1 MVKKKLTV
9 IDGET
14 LMDMRLAPIRYC
26 IEGLL
31 PQGVAMISG
40 APKIGKS
47 WMMLDWTVRI
57 AKGEDVWNFKTTKGT
72 TLYLCLEDNWNRVQ
86 SRLFDVTDEAPSNAY
101 FAISSCSLS
110 GGLAKQITDF
120 IAEHPDTVLVTI
132 DTFQMIR
139 NAEKDTS
146 YSNDYQEIE
155 KLKALA
161 DKLKITIL
169 LVHHLRKQNDSDP
182 LNKISGT
189 TGISGALD
197 TALILDKSSRNHNN
211 ATLTCT
217 GRDIEYREL
226 ELSFSVDTHTWE
238 LLSDS
243 IENPEMLLPDEIN
256 RLIEFMKQTNFFVG
270 SNTDFAEDFS
280 SFCGKSITPSV
291 LKKLMN
297 KYRYELEDSG
307 VCFVSGRSNGKR
319 FLNIRYDPGSDGS
332 DVNDGKINGVKTAV
346 PAVPVVPVV
355 A

>member
-1 MVKKKLTV
+1 MVKNKLAV

-14 LMDMRLAPIRYC
+14 LMDMRLEPVRYC

-40 APKIGKS
+40 APKVGKS
-47 WMMLDWTVRI
+47 WMMLDWTIRI
-57 AKGEDVWNFKTTKGT
+57 AKGENVWDFKTTKGT
-72 TLYLCLEDNWNRVQ
+72 TLYLCLEDNWTRVQ
-86 SRLFDVTDEAPSNAY
+86 SRLFDVTDEAPRNAY
-101 FAISSCSLS
+101 FAISSCSLA
-110 GGLAKQITDF
+110 GGLEKQIANF
-120 IAEHPDTVLVTI
+120 VNEHPDTVLVTI

-139 NAEKDTS
+139 NTEKDTS

-197 TALILDKSSRNHNN
+197 TALILDKSSRNQKN

-226 ELSFSVDTHTWE
+226 ELSFSADTHTWE
-238 LLSDS
+238 LVSDS
-243 IENPEMLLPDEIN
+243 IENPEILLPNEISQ
-256 RLIEFMKQTNFFVG
+256 LVAYMKQTNLFVG
-270 SNTDFAEDFS
+270 SNTDFAEGFS
-280 SFCGKSITPSV
+280 SFCGKSITASV

-297 KYRYELEDSG
+297 KYRYELENGG
-307 VCFVSGRSNGKR
+307 VYFDSGRSNGKR
-319 FLNIRYDPGSDGS
+319 YLNIRYVSESDGS
-332 DVNDGKINGVKTAV
+332 DVNDGNISGVKSTV